1 MVYKAYTKIS
11 EKLHRLITDLS
22 KSSFELDLK
31 FIKFVS
37 MVLDRKILGKK
48 SSIKWTQQSNVSPD
62 TRLPTCLSL
71 ILTTQLLM
79 CHS

>member
-11 EKLHRLITDLS
+11 EKLHRIITDLP

-37 MVLDRKILGKK
+37 MVLDRY
-48 SSIKWTQQSNVSPD
+48 
-62 TRLPTCLSL
+62 
-71 ILTTQLLM
+71 
-79 CHS
+79 